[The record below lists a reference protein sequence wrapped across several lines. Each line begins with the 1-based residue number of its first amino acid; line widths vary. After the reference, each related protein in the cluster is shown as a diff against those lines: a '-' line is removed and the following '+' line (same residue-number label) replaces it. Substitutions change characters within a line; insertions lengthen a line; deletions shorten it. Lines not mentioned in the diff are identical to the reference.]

1 MDTCIRRIGM
11 IRFFIALRHTA
22 FHTKIK
28 YAYTYWYKSREQ
40 KAQEEKCAVMLS
52 CFSELLNVLKA
63 TDFVIYHRT
72 SRFFLYRTRGPPL
85 QSFFR
90 N

>member
-11 IRFFIALRHTA
+11 IRFFIALRHTD
-22 FHTKIK
+22 FHTKTE
-28 YAYTYWYKSREQ
+28 YAYTYRYKSRNQ
-40 KAQEEKCAVMLS
+40 KAKEEKCAVMLS

-72 SRFFLYRTRGPPL
+72 CRFFLYGARGPPL
-85 QSFFR
+85 
-90 N
+90 